1 MSNSIIESQVAREYI
16 IRDIKVLIRYWQSIY
31 SQRDH
36 LLNCHVAEEQ
46 YNRLREI
53 TFRVRKDAQKLSMDD
68 VSNIAEWQKMVAI
81 INQIDS
87 LFIEQKWSLEGGY
100 VIQSGSLYN
109 RINEVE
115 IVLYRLE
122 HSPKK
127 VRREELPLIQIV
139 ETDLEK
145 NNIFFEG
152 NEDSV
157 NEPGIQDFILLTFYS
172 EKDEIEFTPVN
183 EPAGKYIL
191 AKGKAFEET
200 LDRSNF
206 DSLIVE
212 HQAEGFEG
220 GYMETGVIIN
230 EVDDETIYTK
240 TMDGFGFNCDEL
252 SQINIPTNIGEY
264 FLEQIDAP
272 KYPYYIILPTL
283 ADSDMSILFAV
294 KEVVTLDD
302 IYQKLKKIMVD
313 GYWVGMAYEDDY
325 QYFTLGYVHSIGNG
339 KPFMVTIDE
348 FRKLRMVHND
358 PFEPW

>member
-87 LFIEQKWSLEGGY
+87 LFIEQKWSLAGGY

-122 HSPKK
+122 HSPIRI
-127 VRREELPLIQIV
+127 RREEFPLLEIV
-139 ETDLEK
+139 ESDLDK

-152 NEDSV
+152 SV
-157 NEPGIQDFILLTFYS
+157 STLEEPGVKDFILLTFS
-172 EKDEIEFTPVN
+172 SLKDEIDLIVVN
-183 EPAGKYIL
+183 EPAGEYIL
-191 AKGKAFEET
+191 SKGKSFEET
-200 LDRSNF
+200 LDRSGF
-206 DSLIVE
+206 DELVIA
-212 HQAEGFEG
+212 HQDEAFDG

-240 TMDGFGFNCDEL
+240 TMDGFSFNCNKL
-252 SQINIPTNIGEY
+252 STLNIPSTIGEY

-272 KYPYYIILPTL
+272 KHPYYIIHPTV
-283 ADSDMSILFAV
+283 ADSDMSILLAV
-294 KEVVTLDD
+294 KEIVSLDD
-302 IYQKLKKIMVD
+302 IYENLKKIMVD
-313 GYWVGMAYEDDY
+313 GYWVGMAYEENH
-325 QYFTLGYVHSIGNG
+325 QYFTLGYVDSIGYG
-339 KPFMVTIDE
+339 TPFMVSIEE

-358 PFEPW
+358 PFEA